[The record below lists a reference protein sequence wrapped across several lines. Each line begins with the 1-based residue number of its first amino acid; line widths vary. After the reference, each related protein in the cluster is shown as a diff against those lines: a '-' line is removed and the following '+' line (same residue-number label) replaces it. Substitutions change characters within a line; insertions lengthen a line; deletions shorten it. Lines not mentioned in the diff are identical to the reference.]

1 MHKIVKDC
9 YNALVKISDADLDK
23 FSYGIW
29 SFKTY
34 YTTCYVNETK
44 NIAKNALSLLLNIEE
59 LSEEE
64 LARLKY
70 LKQALDKIAN
80 VDIIDFP
87 YGLFD
92 NFSRCYASE
101 TKYRF
106 NNV

>member
-1 MHKIVKDC
+1 MHKIVKDY
-9 YNALVKISDADLDK
+9 YNALVKISDAELDK

-34 YTTCYVNETK
+34 YTTCYVSETK
-44 NIAKNALSLLLNIEE
+44 NIAKNALSLPLNIEE

-70 LKQALDKIAN
+70 LKNALDKIAN
-80 VDIIDFP
+80 ADVIDFP

>member
-44 NIAKNALSLLLNIEE
+44 NIAKMH
-59 LSEEE
+59 
-64 LARLKY
+64 Y
-70 LKQALDKIAN
+70 H
-80 VDIIDFP
+80 
-87 YGLFD
+87 
-92 NFSRCYASE
+92 
-101 TKYRF
+101 YR
-106 NNV
+106 